1 MKGNM
6 HAINARKSYRK
17 GKGIEE
23 GGQRDVSTVQRV
35 CGEKEEI
42 KARK

>member
-17 GKGIEE
+17 GKGMEE
-23 GGQRDVSTVQRV
+23 GGQRERMR
-35 CGEKEEI
+35 G
-42 KARK
+42 